1 MEWEVMEKRQT
12 YHGVGGNGKEANIP
26 WSGKEWKRGKDGMEW
41 EVYHKKCTKV
51 VIG

>member
-26 WSGKEWKRGKDGMEW
+26 WSGR
-41 EVYHKKCTKV
+41 
-51 VIG
+51 